1 LVAGMEGK
9 FDDAVKQFKEKG
21 FVDQET
27 KDALA
32 RMETKT
38 AEIVTKAE
46 AIAIE
51 LKEEKAKREALE
63 VKLNRLPNGG
73 EGNEH
78 KSWGKQVA
86 EQIQAKGLEVASGN
100 RRQFKMEG
108 KAIVSDNTA
117 VVGAGVVAPQ
127 RQAGVITAP
136 TFPFTIRSLIPATST
151 TSATILYVKE
161 GVFTNNAAIQKT
173 QGAKKAEST
182 ITYTSATSQV
192 VTIAHFIKVST
203 QMLADIPYIQGQVDG
218 RLRYGLQDWGA
229 IELLKNTLG
238 NYLIGDPQGTTAP
251 RLWGLPVAQSFEI
264 GANKVLVGAFAQ
276 GAEIFDREEGN
287 VQLAFTNEDDFVRN
301 LATLRAEERVGLAV
315 YRPAAFIKGD
325 FTAMQAA

>member
-1 LVAGMEGK
+1 
-9 FDDAVKQFKEKG
+9 
-21 FVDQET
+21 
-27 KDALA
+27 
-32 RMETKT
+32 
-38 AEIVTKAE
+38 
-46 AIAIE
+46 
-51 LKEEKAKREALE
+51 
-63 VKLNRLPNGG
+63 
-73 EGNEH
+73 
-78 KSWGKQVA
+78 
-86 EQIQAKGLEVASGN
+86 
-100 RRQFKMEG
+100 
-108 KAIVSDNTA
+108 
-117 VVGAGVVAPQ
+117 
-127 RQAGVITAP
+127 
-136 TFPFTIRSLIPATST
+136 
-151 TSATILYVKE
+151 
-161 GVFTNNAAIQKT
+161 
-173 QGAKKAEST
+173 
-182 ITYTSATSQV
+182 

-218 RLRYGLQDWGA
+218 RLRYGLELVEEHNIVNGDGQTSSGELLGIMPQATAYAPVGTGNTMIDTVRKMMIQATLALYIPTGVVLHPQDWGA